1 MTRIAR
7 RLREQQ
13 GTAMV
18 EMALVMPILVVLAV
32 GIVDFGRAMNYWN
45 DVNQIA
51 ADGARFAA
59 VNRNPG
65 DDPSTTGVDMDFR
78 EWLRSQAITGE
89 LKDGI
94 LAGGTP
100 ANCPDSTD
108 PTCSQSVTKKLQV
121 CVESGANPAEPLT
134 VGHPIRIRVES
145 MYNLV
150 PFHILPGIEKEN
162 EIGSVHIRGSAIMR
176 LEQNYDVNTMG
187 PTGCLP
193 A

>member
-1 MTRIAR
+1 
-7 RLREQQ
+7 
-13 GTAMV
+13 MV
-18 EMALVMPILVVLAV
+18 ELALVLPILVVLAV

-65 DDPSTTGVDMDFR
+65 DDPSTASVDMDFR
-78 EWLRSQAITGE
+78 EWLRSQAITSE
-89 LKDGI
+89 LKDGT
-94 LAGGTP
+94 LDGDP
-100 ANCPDSTD
+100 AHCPDTSD
-108 PTCSQSVTKKLQV
+108 PTCSQSVVRKLKV
-121 CVESGANPAEPLT
+121 CIESGASPAEPLT

-145 MYNLV
+145 AYNLV
-150 PFHILPGIEKEN
+150 PFHMLPGIDKTN
-162 EIGSVHIRGSAIMR
+162 TTGSVNIKGSAVMR
-176 LEQNYDVNTMG
+176 LEQTYTG